1 MKFMIID
8 NHRDDR
14 ERIKQVLQKEFYG
27 LEFWEVVRR
36 EDFDEAIVRGDSDV
50 VLTDYLLDWT
60 DGLWILKIMK
70 EQFPDIPVIMVTD
83 TGNEEI
89 AVVGMK
95 SGLSDYV
102 LKRHLYR
109 LPVAVKESLDKV
121 SLSRKCDEANKQLK
135 VSEECYH
142 NISKYISDFAYD
154 FRVEPDG
161 SLVCECVTE
170 AFVYI
175 TGYTP
180 KELDERGGLISL
192 IHPADMPVFL
202 QHRDSLFSGRSSI
215 SEFRIITKNGEIRWL
230 RDYAQPVRSETRG
243 RAIHIYGTA
252 QNITE
257 YKQYAETL
265 RDVETKYRNIIETA
279 NDAIFIADA
288 ESGRIIDANK
298 RAEDLIGY
306 SREEIIGMHQTQL
319 HPKEEVMH
327 YAKIFE
333 GCVSGGKA
341 FIEDLYVCHKNGHKI
356 PIEINASVALLGDK
370 KIVQG
375 VFKDITERRRAEECI
390 RLYAEIL
397 NNIQIGLVAWHLEN
411 IDDIKTCKLIAANT
425 AAAQF
430 TGVAMGE
437 LIGKTMAESFP
448 ALMKTEVPEVYAEVV
463 RSGKIK
469 DLKEDH
475 FVDTDNF
482 KSVLSVKAFPL
493 SNNCVGVAFVDIT
506 ESEKIHEEVK
516 IFKILFSEIRD
527 LAYICDTQGNIL
539 YVNKIFEKFTGH
551 KPEEFFGKSFS
562 PLFDEENLKKAMDA
576 HTRTVQG
583 ESLQFE
589 LYFKDTGILCEYRN
603 FHLRDGKG
611 NIIRTIGIAR
621 DITERKHVE
630 EALREKN
637 QALQALIHASPLAI
651 MALDPQG
658 KVAMWSSAAERMFGW
673 RKEEVL
679 GHILPI
685 IPDDKQEEFRA
696 LRERVLRGE
705 SFAGV
710 EVRRQKR
717 DGSPIDVRI
726 STAPLRDRQGN
737 ISGIMGVVADIT
749 EHKRTLAIDA
759 LFHEI
764 DQLVLQG
771 QTLDF
776 ILPYV
781 CTRLVDIFAYPLIW
795 IGMKEPDGAVS
806 ISAKAGTHTN
816 YLHGLKVRWDNTS
829 DGQCTIGL
837 SVRSKKTQTSSN
849 TQEPAIR
856 RCLEWASRY
865 GFQSFAAVPL
875 LVNDKILGV
884 LNLYALEP
892 NAFDTE
898 TIRMLENLAARISVT
913 LLIAMDQQQLRL
925 QGIAMESVANAV
937 FITDC
942 DGRIKWVNN
951 AFTILSGYTEG
962 EVSGKT
968 PRLFKSGKHDS
979 SFYRQV
985 WQAILAGKVWRGEI
999 VNRRK
1004 DGDLYTVNQT
1014 ITPLLDA
1021 HGKVCHFVAIH
1032 EDISEKKEAEE
1043 RILYMAHYDALTNL
1057 PNRIL
1062 FRDHLELE
1070 LAHAH
1075 RSGRMVAVMFL
1086 DLDRFKIIND
1096 TLGHAFGDQLLR
1108 AVAERLRACV
1118 REGDTVSRLGG
1129 DEFTFIIPDIAN
1141 SQDTVLIA
1149 QKILN
1154 AMSRSFQ
1161 VEGHEVHVTPSIGIA
1176 LYPSDADDAGS
1187 LIKKADTAMYHAK
1200 EHGKN
1205 TFQFYRDD
1213 MNVSNFERL
1222 TLENGLRKALEKG
1235 ELLVYYQPLID
1246 QNTGQIISMEA
1257 LARWQHPDLG
1267 MIYPTKFIPIA
1278 EETGLIV
1285 PIGEWVL
1292 MKACAQTRTWHDA
1305 GFHTLRVTVNLS
1317 ARQFKQQNLVSTI
1330 IQVLQKTGLDPHY
1343 LELELTEGIVMQN
1356 DVAILLALRELK
1368 ALGILLSIDDF
1379 GTQYSSLSYLKRFP
1393 IDTLKIDRSFVHDIT
1408 TNPDDAAIV
1417 TAIIAIAESLKLKV
1431 VAEGVEN
1438 KEQAA
1443 FLHKLRCDNIQG
1455 YVYSHPLPA
1464 GDVEHLLQK
1473 GYNAEYQNR

>member
-1 MKFMIID
+1 MKFLIID

-14 ERIKQVLQKEFYG
+14 EQIRQVLQKEFYG
-27 LEFWEVVRR
+27 LEFWEVVKR

-50 VLTDYLLDWT
+50 VFTDYLLDWT
-60 DGLWILKIMK
+60 DGLWILKIIK
-70 EQFPDIPVIMVTD
+70 ERFPDIPVIMVTD

-89 AVVGMK
+89 AVTGIK

-109 LPVAVKESLDKV
+109 LPSAVKESLDKIR
-121 SLSRKCDEANKQLK
+121 LDRKCDETSKQLT
-135 VSEECYH
+135 VSAERYH
-142 NISKYISDFAYD
+142 GISKYIHDFAYD
-154 FRVEPDG
+154 FRVEHDG

-170 AFVYI
+170 GFVFI
-175 TGYTP
+175 TGYIP

-192 IHPADMPVFL
+192 VHPADMPVFL
-202 QHRDSLFSGRSSI
+202 QHRDSLFSGRSNI
-215 SEFRIITKNGEIRWL
+215 SEFRIITKSGEIRWL
-230 RDYAQPVRSETRG
+230 RDYAQPVWSETHG
-243 RAIHIYGTA
+243 RTSHIYGTV

-257 YKQYAETL
+257 YRQYAETL
-265 RDVETKYRNIIETA
+265 RDAEIKYRNLIETA

-333 GCVSGGKA
+333 GRVSGGKA

-463 RSGKIK
+463 RSRKIK

-475 FVDTDNF
+475 FVDTGNF

-937 FITDC
+937 FITNC

-951 AFTILSGYTEG
+951 AFIRLSGYTEG

-968 PRLFKSGKHDS
+968 PRLFKSGKQDP
-979 SFYRQV
+979 SFYQQV
-985 WQAILAGKVWRGEI
+985 WQTILAGKVWRGEI
-999 VNRRK
+999 INRRK

-1014 ITPLLDA
+1014 ITPLLDT

-1032 EDISEKKEAEE
+1032 EDISDKKKIEE
-1043 RILYMAHYDALTNL
+1043 RIHYMAHYDALTNL
-1057 PNRIL
+1057 PNRNL
-1062 FRDHLELE
+1062 FLDYLELE

-1075 RSGRMVAVMFL
+1075 RNERMVAVMFL

-1096 TLGHAFGDQLLR
+1096 TMGHVFGDKLLK
-1108 AVAERLRACV
+1108 AVAERMRACI

-1129 DEFTFIIPDIAN
+1129 DEFTFIIPDIVQP
-1141 SQDTVLIA
+1141 QDVVLIA

-1161 VEGHEVHVTPSIGIA
+1161 VEGRDIHVTPSIGIA
-1176 LYPSDADDAGS
+1176 LYPSDADDADS

-1200 EHGKN
+1200 EQGKN
-1205 TFQFYRDD
+1205 TFKFYRED

-1222 TLENGLRKALEKG
+1222 TLENDLRKALEKG
-1235 ELLVYYQPLID
+1235 ELFVYYQPLID
-1246 QNTGQIISMEA
+1246 QDTGQIISMEA
-1257 LARWQHPDLG
+1257 LARWQHPDIG
-1267 MIYPTKFIPIA
+1267 MISPAKFIPIA

-1292 MKACAQTRTWHDA
+1292 MKACDQTRAWHDA
-1305 GFHTLRVTVNLS
+1305 GFHALRVMVNLS
-1317 ARQFKQQNLVSTI
+1317 ARQFKQQNLVNTI
-1330 IQVLQKTGLDPHY
+1330 TQVLQKTGLDPHY

-1356 DVAILLALRELK
+1356 DITILSALRELK

-1443 FLHKLRCDNIQG
+1443 FLRKLRCNNIQG

-1464 GDVEHLLQK
+1464 RAIEHLLQK
-1473 GYNAEYQNR
+1473 GAV

>member
-1 MKFMIID
+1 
-8 NHRDDR
+8 
-14 ERIKQVLQKEFYG
+14 
-27 LEFWEVVRR
+27 
-36 EDFDEAIVRGDSDV
+36 
-50 VLTDYLLDWT
+50 
-60 DGLWILKIMK
+60 
-70 EQFPDIPVIMVTD
+70 
-83 TGNEEI
+83 
-89 AVVGMK
+89 
-95 SGLSDYV
+95 
-102 LKRHLYR
+102 
-109 LPVAVKESLDKV
+109 
-121 SLSRKCDEANKQLK
+121 
-135 VSEECYH
+135 
-142 NISKYISDFAYD
+142 
-154 FRVEPDG
+154 
-161 SLVCECVTE
+161 
-170 AFVYI
+170 
-175 TGYTP
+175 
-180 KELDERGGLISL
+180 
-192 IHPADMPVFL
+192 
-202 QHRDSLFSGRSSI
+202 
-215 SEFRIITKNGEIRWL
+215 
-230 RDYAQPVRSETRG
+230 
-243 RAIHIYGTA
+243 
-252 QNITE
+252 
-257 YKQYAETL
+257 
-265 RDVETKYRNIIETA
+265 
-279 NDAIFIADA
+279 
-288 ESGRIIDANK
+288 
-298 RAEDLIGY
+298 
-306 SREEIIGMHQTQL
+306 
-319 HPKEEVMH
+319 
-327 YAKIFE
+327 
-333 GCVSGGKA
+333 
-341 FIEDLYVCHKNGHKI
+341 
-356 PIEINASVALLGDK
+356 
-370 KIVQG
+370 
-375 VFKDITERRRAEECI
+375 
-390 RLYAEIL
+390 
-397 NNIQIGLVAWHLEN
+397 
-411 IDDIKTCKLIAANT
+411 
-425 AAAQF
+425 
-430 TGVAMGE
+430 
-437 LIGKTMAESFP
+437 
-448 ALMKTEVPEVYAEVV
+448 
-463 RSGKIK
+463 
-469 DLKEDH
+469 
-475 FVDTDNF
+475 
-482 KSVLSVKAFPL
+482 
-493 SNNCVGVAFVDIT
+493 
-506 ESEKIHEEVK
+506 
-516 IFKILFSEIRD
+516 
-527 LAYICDTQGNIL
+527 
-539 YVNKIFEKFTGH
+539 
-551 KPEEFFGKSFS
+551 
-562 PLFDEENLKKAMDA
+562 
-576 HTRTVQG
+576 
-583 ESLQFE
+583 
-589 LYFKDTGILCEYRN
+589 
-603 FHLRDGKG
+603 
-611 NIIRTIGIAR
+611 
-621 DITERKHVE
+621 
-630 EALREKN
+630 
-637 QALQALIHASPLAI
+637 
-651 MALDPQG
+651 
-658 KVAMWSSAAERMFGW
+658 
-673 RKEEVL
+673 
-679 GHILPI
+679 
-685 IPDDKQEEFRA
+685 
-696 LRERVLRGE
+696 
-705 SFAGV
+705 
-710 EVRRQKR
+710 
-717 DGSPIDVRI
+717 
-726 STAPLRDRQGN
+726 
-737 ISGIMGVVADIT
+737 MGVVADIT

-968 PRLFKSGKHDS
+968 PRLFKSGKQDP
-979 SFYRQV
+979 SFYQQV
-985 WQAILAGKVWRGEI
+985 WQTILAGKVWRGEI
-999 VNRRK
+999 INRRK

-1014 ITPLLDA
+1014 ITPLLDT

-1032 EDISEKKEAEE
+1032 EDISDKKKIEE
-1043 RILYMAHYDALTNL
+1043 RIHYMAHYDALTNL
-1057 PNRIL
+1057 PNRNL
-1062 FRDHLELE
+1062 FLDYLELE

-1075 RSGRMVAVMFL
+1075 RNERMVAVMFL

-1096 TLGHAFGDQLLR
+1096 TMGHAFGDQLLR

-1305 GFHTLRVTVNLS
+1305 GFHALRVMVNLS
-1317 ARQFKQQNLVSTI
+1317 ARQFKQQNLVNTI
-1330 IQVLQKTGLDPHY
+1330 TQVLQKTGLDPHY

-1356 DVAILLALRELK
+1356 DITILSALRELK

-1443 FLHKLRCDNIQG
+1443 FLRKLRCNNIQG

-1464 GDVEHLLQK
+1464 RAIEHLLQK
-1473 GYNAEYQNR
+1473 GAV